1 MAITIKSAPQA
12 SGFVSANEDV
22 WHVVDSTNKDVIGFK
37 YIFDLY
43 KGGNLLTRIT
53 NSPYG
58 DDGYGVINVGNI
70 VRSTVAVDTIGDLN
84 LSSGYL
90 TGLINAGADYW
101 WGEYDVRYGEIC
113 GVTNL
118 GDPNILADL
127 ASGTYRVYN
136 TYNRNEIHGAGA
148 ALSSGTV
155 FLTNRPDES
164 YYYQGQPV
172 LFSINDKR
180 FNLGSNFIVSVSTS
194 DDGVT
199 NNRVATDGMHYF
211 SVNQISLDFEVEVE
225 SIVLGTVGLKKVKRR
240 CSKYKPY
247 TLIFLNAYGAWDSFT
262 FVNGNILT
270 DNEKKKFE
278 QMEWR
283 LNGFNMVNKN
293 GKVRYE
299 GMRTYGGDFKTKM
312 KLTTDLL
319 STEEYKWLFELIVSP
334 LVYLWDKDSSLL
346 HPVQITDTNYE
357 MKNSLQNKAETLEV
371 NIDVYKQNTQY
382 R

>member
-1 MAITIKSAPQA
+1 MPLILSNRPNESNFYDGQPVVISINSEPLKFYVISDYEFYVNNTLAFDKQPEPGIDYFSLNGLSGDCTLTIKSD
-12 SGFVSANEDV
+12 DV
-22 WHVVDSTNKDVIGFK
+22 LDTTIYGS
-37 YIFDLY
+37 
-43 KGGNLLTRIT
+43 RI
-53 NSPYG
+53 
-58 DDGYGVINVGNI
+58 
-70 VRSTVAVDTIGDLN
+70 L
-84 LSSGYL
+84 
-90 TGLINAGADYW
+90 
-101 WGEYDVRYGEIC
+101 
-113 GVTNL
+113 
-118 GDPNILADL
+118 
-127 ASGTYRVYN
+127 
-136 TYNRNEIHGAGA
+136 
-148 ALSSGTV
+148 
-155 FLTNRPDES
+155 
-164 YYYQGQPV
+164 
-172 LFSINDKR
+172 
-180 FNLGSNFIVSVSTS
+180 
-194 DDGVT
+194 
-199 NNRVATDGMHYF
+199 
-211 SVNQISLDFEVEVE
+211 
-225 SIVLGTVGLKKVKRR
+225 KRR

-247 TLIFLNAYGAWDSFT
+247 TLIFLNTYGAWDSFT

-270 DNEKKKFE
+270 DNEKKRFE

-357 MKNSLQNKAETLEV
+357 MKNSLQNKSEFLEV

>member
-22 WHVVDSTNKDVIGFK
+22 WHVADSTNKAVVGFK
-37 YIFDLY
+37 YIFDIY
-43 KGGNLLTRIT
+43 KNGNLLTRVA

-58 DDGYGVINVGNI
+58 DDQYGVINVGNI
-70 VRSTVAVDTIGDLN
+70 VRSAVAVDTIGDLN
-84 LSSGYL
+84 LTTGYL
-90 TGLINAGADYW
+90 TGSINAGADYW

-113 GVTNL
+113 GTTTIENS
-118 GDPNILADL
+118 

-136 TYNRNEIHGAGA
+136 TYNRQEIHVAGA
-148 ALSSGTV
+148 ALGSGTV

-225 SIVLGTVGLKKVKRR
+225 SMTLGTVGLKKVKKR

-270 DNEKKKFE
+270 ENEKKRFE

-293 GKVRYE
+293 GKVKYE

-357 MKNSLQNKAETLEV
+357 MKNSLQNKAETLDV

>member
-1 MAITIKSAPQA
+1 MA
-12 SGFVSANEDV
+12 
-22 WHVVDSTNKDVIGFK
+22 DSTNKAVVGFK
-37 YIFDLY
+37 YIFDIY
-43 KGGNLLTRIT
+43 KNGNLLTRVA

-58 DDGYGVINVGNI
+58 DDQYGVINVGNI
-70 VRSTVAVDTIGDLN
+70 VRSAVAVDTIGDLN
-84 LSSGYL
+84 LTTGYL
-90 TGLINAGADYW
+90 TGSINAGADYW

-113 GVTNL
+113 GTTTIENS
-118 GDPNILADL
+118 

-136 TYNRNEIHGAGA
+136 TYNRQEIHVAGA
-148 ALSSGTV
+148 ALGSGTV

-225 SIVLGTVGLKKVKRR
+225 SMTLGTVGLKKVKKR

-270 DNEKKKFE
+270 ENEKKRFE

-293 GKVRYE
+293 GKVKYE

-357 MKNSLQNKAETLEV
+357 MKNSLQNKAETLDV

>member
-1 MAITIKSAPQA
+1 
-12 SGFVSANEDV
+12 
-22 WHVVDSTNKDVIGFK
+22 
-37 YIFDLY
+37 
-43 KGGNLLTRIT
+43 
-53 NSPYG
+53 
-58 DDGYGVINVGNI
+58 
-70 VRSTVAVDTIGDLN
+70 
-84 LSSGYL
+84 
-90 TGLINAGADYW
+90 
-101 WGEYDVRYGEIC
+101 
-113 GVTNL
+113 
-118 GDPNILADL
+118 
-127 ASGTYRVYN
+127 
-136 TYNRNEIHGAGA
+136 
-148 ALSSGTV
+148 V
-155 FLTNRPDES
+155 FLTNRPNPS
-164 YYYQGQPV
+164 YFYYGEPV
-172 LFSINDKR
+172 VVSINSKVLSFGSICRVQIAVSDPNQDNSTAEKTAIDGLFYFSINQINSD
-180 FNLGSNFIVSVSTS
+180 FNLEFERENGATIDDIDFI
-194 DDGVT
+194 
-199 NNRVATDGMHYF
+199 
-211 SVNQISLDFEVEVE
+211 
-225 SIVLGTVGLKKVKRR
+225 KR

-270 DNEKKKFE
+270 ENEKKRFE

-293 GKVRYE
+293 GKVKYE

-357 MKNSLQNKAETLEV
+357 MKNSLQNKSEFLEV

>member
-12 SGFVSANEDV
+12 SGYVSANEDV
-22 WHVVDSTNKDVIGFK
+22 WHVADSTNKAVVGFK
-37 YIFDLY
+37 YIFDIY
-43 KGGNLLTRIT
+43 KNGNLLTRVA

-58 DDGYGVINVGNI
+58 DDQYGVINVGNI
-70 VRSTVAVDTIGDLN
+70 VRSAVAVDTIGDLN
-84 LSSGYL
+84 LTTSYTPNNIQIL
-90 TGLINAGADYW
+90 EAGADYW

-113 GVTNL
+113 GTTTTENS
-118 GDPNILADL
+118 

-136 TYNRNEIHGAGA
+136 TYNRHEIHGAGA

-155 FLTNRPDES
+155 FLTNRPNPS
-164 YYYQGQPV
+164 YFYYGEPV
-172 LFSINDKR
+172 LVSINSKVLSFGSICRVQIAVSDPNQDNSTAEKTAIDGLFYFSINQINSD
-180 FNLGSNFIVSVSTS
+180 FNLEFERENGATIDDIDFI
-194 DDGVT
+194 
-199 NNRVATDGMHYF
+199 
-211 SVNQISLDFEVEVE
+211 
-225 SIVLGTVGLKKVKRR
+225 KR

-270 DNEKKKFE
+270 ENEKKRFE

-293 GKVRYE
+293 GKVKYE

-357 MKNSLQNKAETLEV
+357 MKNSLQNKSEFLEV

>member
-22 WHVVDSTNKDVIGFK
+22 WHVADSTNKAVVGFK
-37 YIFDLY
+37 YIFDIY
-43 KGGNLLTRIT
+43 KNGDLLTRVA

-58 DDGYGVINVGNI
+58 DDQYGVINVGNI
-70 VRSTVAVDTIGDLN
+70 VRSAVAVDTIGDLN
-84 LSSGYL
+84 LTTGYL
-90 TGLINAGADYW
+90 TGSINAGADYW

-113 GVTNL
+113 GTTTTENS
-118 GDPNILADL
+118 

-136 TYNRNEIHGAGA
+136 TYNRQEIHGAGA
-148 ALSSGTV
+148 SLSSGTV

-172 LFSINDKR
+172 VFSINDKR
-180 FNLGSNFIVSVSTS
+180 FNLGSSFFVSVSTS
-194 DDGVT
+194 DDGAT

-225 SIVLGTVGLKKVKRR
+225 SIALGTVGLKKVKRR

-270 DNEKKKFE
+270 ENEKKRFE

-293 GKVRYE
+293 GKVKYE

-357 MKNSLQNKAETLEV
+357 MKNSLQNKSEFLEV